1 MTFISANEQLN
12 ILKRGT
18 THIEIEGDLLKKLAK
33 SKDSNT
39 PLIIKAGFDPTAPD
53 LHLGHTVLLTKMRQ
67 FQDLGHQVIFL
78 IGDFT
83 ARIGDPSGR
92 NVTRPAL
99 SDDEIIANANTYKRQ
114 VFKILDEKKT
124 KVEFNSR
131 WLAAFNLD
139 DVIKL
144 AAKYSVARMIERDD
158 FKKRLLEGKP
168 ISMHELLYPLAQGY
182 DSVALKA
189 DVELGGSDQLFNL
202 LVGRDLMRHYG
213 LEPQC
218 ILTVPLLEGIEAREE
233 DGQIVGNKMSK
244 SLDNYIGVEE
254 EANTQ
259 FGKVMSICDA
269 LMWRYF
275 DLLSL
280 KSVEEINLLKEKHP
294 KEAKITLALEI
305 VGRYHGQEAAEKAKE
320 EFEHLFGQ
328 KNRFSMPEYA
338 PVFTFKADSSGS
350 YHLISAL
357 VESELSTS
365 SSEAKRLLRQGG
377 ISIDGQRI
385 NEINHQLL
393 PGKHSI
399 RAGKKKWAYIVIEPL

>member
-1 MTFISANEQLN
+1 MAFISANEQLN

-124 KVEFNSR
+124 QVEFNSR

-305 VGRYHGQEAAEKAKE
+305 VGRYHGQEAAKKAKE

-338 PVFTFKADSSGS
+338 PVFTFKADSNGC
-350 YHLISAL
+350 YNLISAL

-385 NEINHQLL
+385 NEINHQLS

-399 RAGKKKWAYIVIEPL
+399 RAGKKKWAYIVIEP